1 MHQKI
6 AAVLSLCLAVYRG
19 DIVTVNDA
27 QPQAEVLAVKDGK
40 ILMVGSREQ
49 IEKELQGRNHDD
61 DHLAGKT
68 LTPSFIV
75 GCTRRGDEVT
85 QNPVQGTWLSKEP
98 CAETFLV
105 ASANARSAVGQEVA
119 AAEAVSS

>member
-49 IEKELQGRNHDD
+49 IE
-61 DHLAGKT
+61 
-68 LTPSFIV
+68 
-75 GCTRRGDEVT
+75 
-85 QNPVQGTWLSKEP
+85 
-98 CAETFLV
+98 
-105 ASANARSAVGQEVA
+105 RSYKGATTTMIISPA
-119 AAEAVSS
+119 KP